1 MYLLQGLVS
10 DTHDP
15 EDLGRVMVKFPML
28 GDGIESDWCRLVAL
42 GGGKDRGI
50 QFLPEVDDEVLL
62 IGSSMHQLYVL
73 GGLWNSLDLPP
84 FKNSQAAPS
93 GDVEKRVIR
102 SRTGHQILIDDG
114 SDGGITIVD
123 STGGNKVQIKT
134 SDNSLL
140 AEVTGDINLKATGSI
155 NIEATGSIS
164 LKATA
169 NLSAEANGTAS
180 VKANGQASLEG
191 GGAVSVKAGGVATLS
206 GSSVSLG

>member
-1 MYLLQGLVS
+1 MHLLPGIVTDL
-10 DTHDP
+10 HDP
-15 EDLGRVMVKFPML
+15 ENLARVKVKFPWI
-28 GDGIESDWCRLVAL
+28 GEDIASFWCRLVAL
-42 GGGKDRGI
+42 GAGNDRGI
-50 QFLPEVDDEVLL
+50 EFLPEVDDEVLC
-62 IGSSMHQLYVL
+62 IGLHLDNLYVL
-73 GGLWNSLDLPP
+73 GGVWNRSDLPP
-84 FKNSQAAPS
+84 LTNDQAAPS

-123 STGGNKVQIKT
+123 STGGNKVQLKT

-180 VKANGQASLEG
+180 IKANGQASLEG

-206 GSSVSLG
+206 GTSVSLG